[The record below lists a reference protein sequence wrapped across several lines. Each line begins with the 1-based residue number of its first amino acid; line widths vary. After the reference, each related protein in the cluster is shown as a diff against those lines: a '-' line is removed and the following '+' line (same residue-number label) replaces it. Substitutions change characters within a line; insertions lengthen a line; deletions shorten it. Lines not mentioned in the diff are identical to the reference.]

1 MFNTATFTTKSL
13 EKPQISFKTGRP
25 KLKVISYHHEEE
37 VGNFHFGEGH
47 PMKPH
52 RLTLTN
58 HLILG
63 YGLHKYMDIYRPRR
77 ATDEELEQFH
87 SSEYI
92 DFLKRVTPENASSF
106 SDVSMKFNMGQDCPI
121 FDGVYDFCSIY
132 AGASLDAAR
141 KLSQNQTDIA
151 INWSGGLHHAKKFE
165 ASGFCYV
172 NDIVLAILS
181 LLRYHPRV
189 LYIDIDIHHG
199 DGVQEAFYLTD
210 RVMTVSFHKY
220 NANVVSPDKSFFPG
234 TGYYNEI
241 GSGKGKYHSLN
252 IPLKDGIDDQ
262 SYIMLFRAILEPVIN
277 SYRPTAVVL
286 QCGADS
292 LGCDRLG
299 QFNLSIKGH
308 GECVKFIKSFGLPL
322 LVLGGGGYTVRNVA
336 RCWAY
341 ETGICLDAELPD
353 TLPSETPYIDYFAP
367 DYTLH
372 PKITSRVE
380 NKNNRKYLENL
391 RMHVVEQLRYLN
403 GAPSVMMQEIPN
415 PLLTED
421 GDNIDTNH

>member
-1 MFNTATFTTKSL
+1 MLTNTTTFTTKSM
-13 EKPQISFKTGRP
+13 EKPQICFKTGRP
-25 KLKVISYHHEEE
+25 KLKAISYHHEEE
-37 VGNFHFGEGH
+37 GEGH

-87 SSEYI
+87 SVEYI
-92 DFLKRVTPENASSF
+92 DFLKRVTPENASFF
-106 SDVSMKFNMGQDCPI
+106 SDISMKFNMGQDCPI

-252 IPLKDGIDDQ
+252 IPLRDGIDDQ
-262 SYIMLFRAILEPVIN
+262 SYVMLFRSILEPVMN
-277 SYRPTAVVL
+277 SYRPTGNIGSAFS
-286 QCGADS
+286 CGADS

-308 GECVKFIKSFGLPL
+308 GECVEFIKSFGLPL

-353 TLPSETPYIDYFAP
+353 TLPSETPYIEYFAP

-380 NKNNRKYLENL
+380 NKNNRKYLESL
-391 RMHVVEQLRYLN
+391 RMHVIEQLRYLN

-421 GDNIDTNH
+421 GDNINNNHD